1 MWRLERAGILN
12 FWYYDEAEFELV
24 DGRLVLRGA
33 NGSGKS
39 VTMQSFLPLVL
50 DGDKRP
56 WRLDPFGSRDRRIE
70 YYLLLEP
77 DSGITERTAYLWLEF
92 YHQEQE
98 RYLTVGIGLRA
109 RRNQNG
115 VNFWGFAITDNRRP
129 GRNIFFY
136 KRDFSSGREEHI
148 PLTRAELEEA
158 IGAGGE
164 VVREQGEYQQL
175 VNRLLFG
182 YSEPQAY
189 QELLDLLIQ
198 LRSPKLSK
206 DFKPSTVYEIL
217 QAALPPLLD
226 DELRPLAE
234 VLEEMDAIGDRLAE
248 LEIHTRE
255 VEGLQRSYHNYNALR
270 LYTAS
275 RELLAAR
282 RHQQEQQHMVQAEA
296 ETITGLE
303 ETLVAIAGELQAREA
318 EQQQIQAE
326 VKVLSEH
333 EAWQKQSELNRLR
346 QEAGRLEADC
356 QRAATRSREWRERA
370 DRATREKE
378 ALAAELETNR
388 ASQYQIL
395 TEMGPRADEAAF
407 SYHPIYA
414 GSWEK
419 APPLTEPSWQSWL
432 ADLRQQ
438 EEHLGRALELARRLT
453 QLGERRRLAEV
464 ELSRAREERDGCEA
478 AEHRAEAA
486 CAAAQEALQ
495 ESIFAW
501 RRQLQVLPL
510 TENTLQAVLA
520 ALTRYPEVDYED
532 CRAPVQDSYHQA
544 REALMA
550 RRVEWQRQL
559 QEHQAQKEAL
569 VAELKEWQTRKEP
582 QPPAGEARQRARQRR
597 GNGSGAPLYA
607 ACEFRPEV
615 EPALQARLEATL
627 EAAGLLDAWL
637 SPGGLIGVAEDE
649 EEVWLEAAPLALG
662 PTLADFLYPTPPTG
676 SGLTEDQVAAV
687 LATIAVDTD
696 YAAGGAVL
704 PETGRFQ
711 LGPLAGQVPGKPRAE
726 YIGLETRRQT
736 RLAAIARLE
745 GLIQEEE
752 EVLARCREE
761 LRRLEEE
768 ETTLRQELAAF
779 PGGEELRHAWQQ
791 WEKAHLALE
800 QAAAVVASCSTRL
813 GEIAREQQQVTADLH
828 QLLAGSPLPPREAGL
843 EAAMA
848 ALRHYRELVLE
859 LKAAWQQGQSLL
871 ARAERATS
879 DLEEARARLAREEQ
893 EEASLRARLAEYQAQ
908 VAAVE
913 KILADMGLADIDR
926 RLKELTAHL
935 EELNRTLKS
944 LTEKHQQ
951 HDKDLAVARTR
962 LEGLTSE
969 LDRRR
974 EATRAARQNWDDE
987 WQRRLLAEWEEV
999 ADPASDA
1006 ELEQVL
1012 QQIVRR
1018 YRERWD
1024 KANLQAVTNS
1034 LMDAFHSARQ
1044 ALLDYVPE
1052 LLSDEE
1058 SERLLVVFCRDRD
1071 HPLTPALLL
1080 KELEQARAEQQL
1092 LLSQKDRELYEEI
1105 LFHDVGKT
1113 ISQKINRAERWVR
1126 EMNRLMQAR
1135 QTSSGLRLSL
1145 KWEPRPAQNEREMD
1159 TAELIKLL
1167 RFDRHLLRDEQIDR
1181 VIEHFRSRI
1190 NWARQE
1196 AESQDTLRQRI
1207 KQVLDY
1213 REWFRFT
1220 LYYEKGDQPRREL
1233 TDSRFN
1239 VLSGGEKAMAMYIP
1253 LFAATY
1259 SRYSDARADAPRL
1272 ISLDEAFAGVDE
1284 ENLQDMFGLLTEM
1297 GFNYMMTSQ
1306 VLWGCYASVPGLA
1319 IYELYRPRGAT
1330 CVTIFHYRWDGYQR
1344 HLVEKGNGED
1354 AGADLQ
1360 EALAEVAA
1368 GEDSDSTG
1376 TAAGAKAVVFG
1387 SVPGSDFN

>member
-1 MWRLERAGILN
+1 MWRLARAGILN
-12 FWYYDEAEFELV
+12 FWYYDEVEFELV

-77 DSGITERTAYLWLEF
+77 ESGTAERTAYLWLEF
-92 YHQEQE
+92 YHPEQQ
-98 RYLTVGIGLRA
+98 RYLTVGIGMRA

-129 GRNIFFY
+129 GRDIFFY
-136 KRDFSSGREEHI
+136 KQDFSSGKEEHI
-148 PLTRAELEEA
+148 PLTRAELEEV

-164 VVREQGEYQQL
+164 VVREQGEYQRL

-226 DELRPLAE
+226 EELRPLAE

-255 VEGLQRSYHNYNALR
+255 VKGLQRSYHNYNALR

-282 RHQQEQQHMVQAEA
+282 RLQQEQEGLVQAEE
-296 ETITGLE
+296 ETINGLGKN
-303 ETLVAIAGELQAREA
+303 LAALAGELQAREE
-318 EQQQIQAE
+318 EQQQLQAE

-346 QEAGRLEADC
+346 QEAGRLEVDC
-356 QRAATRSREWRERA
+356 RRAAGRIREWQERD
-370 DRATREKE
+370 DRAAGERE
-378 ALAAELETNR
+378 ALAAELEANR
-388 ASQYQIL
+388 TGQDQTL
-395 TEMGPRADEAAF
+395 KEMGPLAGEAAF
-407 SYHPIYA
+407 NYHSIYA
-414 GSWEK
+414 GPWESG
-419 APPLTEPSWQSWL
+419 PPATEPSWQSWL
-432 ADLRQQ
+432 ADLRRQ
-438 EEHLGRALELARRLT
+438 EEHLNRALELARRLT

-464 ELSRAREERDGCEA
+464 ELSRAREERDNCEA
-478 AEHRAEAA
+478 AEHQAEAA

-495 ESIFAW
+495 EAIFAW

-510 TENTLQAVLA
+510 TETVLQAALA
-520 ALTRYPEVDYED
+520 ALARYPENDYEA
-532 CRAPVQDSYHQA
+532 CRAPVQECYHQA
-544 REALMA
+544 WEALMA
-550 RRVEWQRQL
+550 RRLDWQRQQ

-569 VAELKEWQTRKEP
+569 AAELEEWQTRREP
-582 QPPAGEARQRARQRR
+582 QPPAREARQRARQRR
-597 GNGSGAPLYA
+597 GSGNGAPLYA
-607 ACEFRPEV
+607 ACEFRPGV

-627 EAAGLLDAWL
+627 EVAGLLDAWL
-637 SPGGLIGVAEDE
+637 SPAGLIGVADDE
-649 EEVWLEAAPLALG
+649 EEIWLETAPLPLG
-662 PTLADFLYPTPPTG
+662 PTLADFLYPTPPAD
-676 SGLTEDQVAAV
+676 SGLTEGQVAAV
-687 LATIAVDTD
+687 LATIAVDGLDPAGDTM
-696 YAAGGAVL
+696 AGGTIL
-704 PETGRFQ
+704 PATGRFQ

-736 RLAAIARLE
+736 RQAEITRLE
-745 GLIQEEE
+745 GLIREEE
-752 EVLARCREE
+752 AALARCREE
-761 LRRLEEE
+761 LQRLEAA
-768 ETTLRQELAAF
+768 ETALRQELAAF
-779 PGGEELRHAWQQ
+779 PGGEELRQAWQQ

-800 QAAAVVASCSTRL
+800 QATAAVAGCSTRL
-813 GEIAREQQQVTADLH
+813 GEIAREQQQLTAALH
-828 QLLAGSPLPPREAGL
+828 QLLAGSPLPPREADL
-843 EAAMA
+843 EAALA
-848 ALRHYRELVLE
+848 SLRCYRELVLE
-859 LKAAWQQGQSLL
+859 LKGAWQQGRSLL
-871 ARAERATS
+871 IRVERATR
-879 DLEEARARLAREEQ
+879 DLEEARARLAREVE
-893 EEASLRARLAEYQAQ
+893 EEASLRARLGEYQTQ
-908 VAAVE
+908 VATVE

-926 RLKELTAHL
+926 RLKELGARQ
-935 EELNRTLKS
+935 EELRHTLKT
-944 LTEKHQQ
+944 LAEQHQQ
-951 HDKDLAVARTR
+951 HREDLAVARTR
-962 LEGLTSE
+962 MEGLMVE
-969 LDRRR
+969 MERRR
-974 EATRAARQNWDDE
+974 EATRAARTAWDDE
-987 WQRRLLAEWEEV
+987 WQRRLLAEWAEV
-999 ADPASDA
+999 PDPAADA
-1006 ELEQVL
+1006 ELEKLL
-1012 QQIVRR
+1012 QQITRQ
-1018 YRERWD
+1018 YRERWE
-1024 KANLQAVTNS
+1024 KTTLPAVTNS
-1034 LMDAFHSARQ
+1034 LMDTFHSTRQ
-1044 ALLDYVPE
+1044 VLLDYIPE
-1052 LLSDEE
+1052 LTSDPAT
-1058 SERLLVVFCRDRD
+1058 ERLLVVFRRDRD

-1080 KELEQARAEQQL
+1080 QELEQARAEQQL
-1092 LLSQKDRELYEEI
+1092 LLSQKDRQLYEEI

-1159 TAELIKLL
+1159 TADLVKLL

-1319 IYELYRPRGAT
+1319 IYELYRPKGAT

-1344 HLVEKGNGED
+1344 HLVVKESGED
-1354 AGADLQ
+1354 TVADLHA
-1360 EALAEVAA
+1360 ALAEVAA
-1368 GEDSDSTG
+1368 GEDD
-1376 TAAGAKAVVFG
+1376 AWPAGDEV
-1387 SVPGSDFN
+1387 

>member
-92 YHQEQE
+92 YHPEQE

-129 GRNIFFY
+129 GRDIFFY

-148 PLTRAELEEA
+148 PLTRAELEEV

-226 DELRPLAE
+226 EELRPLAE

-282 RHQQEQQHMVQAEA
+282 RHQQEQEELVRGGEEA
-296 ETITGLE
+296 ITGLE
-303 ETLVAIAGELQAREA
+303 KAMAAVAGDLQAGEA
-318 EQQQIQAE
+318 EQQQLQAE

-346 QEAGRLEADC
+346 QEAGRLEGDYR
-356 QRAATRSREWRERA
+356 RAVARSREWQERAGRVARER
-370 DRATREKE
+370 EK
-378 ALAAELETNR
+378 LAADLEMNR
-388 ASQYQIL
+388 AGQEQL
-395 TEMGPRADEAAF
+395 LAEMAARADEAAF
-407 SYHPIYA
+407 SYHPLYA
-414 GSWEK
+414 GSWESG
-419 APPLTEPSWQSWL
+419 PPVTEPSWPSWL
-432 ADLRQQ
+432 ADLRRY
-438 EEHLGRALELARRLT
+438 EEHLGRALGLARRLT

-486 CAAAQEALQ
+486 YTSTLASLQEA
-495 ESIFAW
+495 IFAW
-501 RRQLQVLPL
+501 RRKLQVLPL
-510 TENTLQAVLA
+510 AETALQAVLA
-520 ALTRYPEVDYED
+520 ALNRYPEVDYET
-532 CRAPVQDSYHQA
+532 CRVPVQESYHQA

-569 VAELKEWQTRKEP
+569 EAELKEWQTRKEP
-582 QPPAGEARQRARQRR
+582 QPPAREARQRARQRR
-597 GNGSGAPLYA
+597 SSGSGAPLYA
-607 ACEFRPEV
+607 ACEFRPGV

-637 SPGGLIGVAEDE
+637 SPAGLIGVADDE
-649 EEVWLEAAPLALG
+649 EETWLEAAPLALG
-662 PTLADFLYPTPPTG
+662 PTLADFLYPTPPAG
-676 SGLTEDQVAAV
+676 SGLTEDQVVAF
-687 LATIAVDTD
+687 LATIAVETD
-696 YAAGGAVL
+696 YATGGAVL
-704 PETGRFQ
+704 PAAGRFQ

-745 GLIQEEE
+745 GLIREEE
-752 EVLARCREE
+752 EALARCREE

-779 PGGEELRHAWQQ
+779 PGGEELRCAWQQ
-791 WEKAHLALE
+791 WEKARLALE

-843 EAAMA
+843 EVALA
-848 ALRHYRELVLE
+848 ALRRYRELLLE
-859 LKAAWQQGQSLL
+859 LKAAWQQGRNLQASI
-871 ARAERATS
+871 ERATR
-879 DLEEARARLAREEQ
+879 DLEEARARMAREE
-893 EEASLRARLAEYQAQ
+893 EEGTGLRARLAEYQAQ

-913 KILADMGLADIDR
+913 KILADMGLAEIDR
-926 RLKELTAHL
+926 RLQELTARL
-935 EELNRTLKS
+935 EELGRTLKA
-944 LTEKHQQ
+944 LTEQYQQ
-951 HDKDLAVARTR
+951 HRENLAAARTR
-962 LEGLTSE
+962 LEGLTAE
-969 LDRRR
+969 LDRRQ
-974 EATRAARQNWDDE
+974 EATRVARQNWDGE
-987 WQRRLLAEWEEV
+987 WQRRLLAEWEAV
-999 ADPASDA
+999 ADPAGDA
-1006 ELEQVL
+1006 ELERVL

-1018 YRERWD
+1018 YRERWE
-1024 KANLQAVTNS
+1024 KVTLQAVTNS
-1034 LMDAFHSARQ
+1034 LMDAFHSTRQ

-1052 LLSDEE
+1052 LISDEE
-1058 SERLLVVFCRDRD
+1058 SERLLVVFRRDRD

-1092 LLSQKDRELYEEI
+1092 LLSQKDRQLYEEI

-1113 ISQKINRAERWVR
+1113 ISRKINRAERWVR

-1159 TAELIKLL
+1159 TAELVKLL

-1196 AESQDTLRQRI
+1196 VESQDTLRQRI

-1306 VLWGCYASVPGLA
+1306 VLWGCYATVPGLA

-1330 CVTIFHYRWDGYQR
+1330 CVTLFHYRWDGYQR
-1344 HLVEKGNGED
+1344 HLVEKGSGD
-1354 AGADLQ
+1354 ATGADLQ

-1368 GEDSDSTG
+1368 GKDSD
-1376 TAAGAKAVVFG
+1376 
-1387 SVPGSDFN
+1387 PG